1 MGSPIIMLI
10 KLLLDPDVS
19 KKVILQMAWSQVKA
33 IGIGKVIAA
42 LLSALT
48 VGVSSFIRVPQIRK
62 LLINSEHDRI
72 AVANGLS
79 LTSLS
84 LDTLNSLIHVTFNS
98 QNRIPFIQY
107 GESLLLG
114 IQNAIIILLVKF
126 YRGQETAGVGKWQG
140 LNCDDKFA
148 AIRGAVTKPL
158 VIMIA
163 SAIFF
168 NKLAPSSLISAL
180 EILNIPISI
189 VAKFPQIKTNYE
201 LKTVKHLSD
210 TVLRAN
216 VVGSLIRVY
225 TSFTDYST
233 KKQRNKNTV
242 DETILLAGYSTSLI
256 LNSILLGQSIVYDK
270 LGEKKVEDEKKNE

>member
-201 LKTVKHLSD
+201 LKTAKHLSD

-242 DETILLAGYSTSLI
+242 DETILFAGYSTSLI

>member
-270 LGEKKVEDEKKNE
+270 FGEKKVEDEKKNE

>member
-1 MGSPIIMLI
+1 
-10 KLLLDPDVS
+10 
-19 KKVILQMAWSQVKA
+19 MAWSQVKA

-48 VGVSSFIRVPQIRK
+48 VGVSSFIRVRK

-126 YRGQETAGVGKWQG
+126 YRGQEAAGVGKWQG

-148 AIRGAVTKPL
+148 AIRGQSP
-158 VIMIA
+158 
-163 SAIFF
+163 
-168 NKLAPSSLISAL
+168 NHWSS
-180 EILNIPISI
+180 
-189 VAKFPQIKTNYE
+189 
-201 LKTVKHLSD
+201 
-210 TVLRAN
+210 
-216 VVGSLIRVY
+216 
-225 TSFTDYST
+225 
-233 KKQRNKNTV
+233 
-242 DETILLAGYSTSLI
+242 
-256 LNSILLGQSIVYDK
+256 
-270 LGEKKVEDEKKNE
+270 

>member
-1 MGSPIIMLI
+1 
-10 KLLLDPDVS
+10 
-19 KKVILQMAWSQVKA
+19 MAWSQVKA

-48 VGVSSFIRVPQIRK
+48 VGVFIYSCTQIRK

-126 YRGQETAGVGKWQG
+126 YRGQETAGVGKWQ
-140 LNCDDKFA
+140 D
-148 AIRGAVTKPL
+148 
-158 VIMIA
+158 
-163 SAIFF
+163 
-168 NKLAPSSLISAL
+168 
-180 EILNIPISI
+180 
-189 VAKFPQIKTNYE
+189 
-201 LKTVKHLSD
+201 
-210 TVLRAN
+210 
-216 VVGSLIRVY
+216 
-225 TSFTDYST
+225 
-233 KKQRNKNTV
+233 
-242 DETILLAGYSTSLI
+242 
-256 LNSILLGQSIVYDK
+256 
-270 LGEKKVEDEKKNE
+270 

>member
-126 YRGQETAGVGKWQG
+126 YRGQETAGVGKWQR

-201 LKTVKHLSD
+201 LKTAKHLSD

>member
-201 LKTVKHLSD
+201 LKTAKHLSD

-270 LGEKKVEDEKKNE
+270 FGEKKVEDEKKNE

>member
-158 VIMIA
+158 VIMIT

-201 LKTVKHLSD
+201 LKTAKHLSD

>member
-62 LLINSEHDRI
+62 LSINSEHDRI

-201 LKTVKHLSD
+201 LKTAKHLSD

-270 LGEKKVEDEKKNE
+270 FGEKKVEDEKKNE

>member
-201 LKTVKHLSD
+201 LKTAKHLSD

-256 LNSILLGQSIVYDK
+256 LNSILLSQSIVYDK

>member
-1 MGSPIIMLI
+1 
-10 KLLLDPDVS
+10 
-19 KKVILQMAWSQVKA
+19 MAWSQVKA

-140 LNCDDKFA
+140 LN
-148 AIRGAVTKPL
+148 
-158 VIMIA
+158 
-163 SAIFF
+163 
-168 NKLAPSSLISAL
+168 
-180 EILNIPISI
+180 
-189 VAKFPQIKTNYE
+189 
-201 LKTVKHLSD
+201 
-210 TVLRAN
+210 
-216 VVGSLIRVY
+216 
-225 TSFTDYST
+225 
-233 KKQRNKNTV
+233 
-242 DETILLAGYSTSLI
+242 
-256 LNSILLGQSIVYDK
+256 
-270 LGEKKVEDEKKNE
+270 

>member
-1 MGSPIIMLI
+1 
-10 KLLLDPDVS
+10 
-19 KKVILQMAWSQVKA
+19 MAWSQVKA

-126 YRGQETAGVGKWQG
+126 YRGQETAGVGKWRG

-148 AIRGAVTKPL
+148 AIREQSP
-158 VIMIA
+158 
-163 SAIFF
+163 
-168 NKLAPSSLISAL
+168 NHWSS
-180 EILNIPISI
+180 
-189 VAKFPQIKTNYE
+189 
-201 LKTVKHLSD
+201 
-210 TVLRAN
+210 
-216 VVGSLIRVY
+216 
-225 TSFTDYST
+225 
-233 KKQRNKNTV
+233 
-242 DETILLAGYSTSLI
+242 
-256 LNSILLGQSIVYDK
+256 
-270 LGEKKVEDEKKNE
+270 

>member
-168 NKLAPSSLISAL
+168 NKLTPSSLISAL

-201 LKTVKHLSD
+201 LKTAKHLSD

-270 LGEKKVEDEKKNE
+270 FGEKKVEDEKKNE

>member
-1 MGSPIIMLI
+1 
-10 KLLLDPDVS
+10 
-19 KKVILQMAWSQVKA
+19 MAWSQVKA

-114 IQNAIIILLVKF
+114 IQNAIIILFVKF

-201 LKTVKHLSD
+201 LKTAKHLSD

>member
-201 LKTVKHLSD
+201 LKTAKHLSD
-210 TVLRAN
+210 TVLRDN

-270 LGEKKVEDEKKNE
+270 FGEKKVEDEKKNE

>member
-201 LKTVKHLSD
+201 LKTAKHLSD

-225 TSFTDYST
+225 ISFTDYST